1 VEESFGIIPL
11 KKEKD
16 KYFVFLVKLKSG
28 NHFGFPKG
36 HKNANETSLE
46 TAKRELFEETN
57 LEISELI
64 SDQFLTE
71 KYFLTKNG
79 KKIEKK
85 VIYFISFVKGKEKLD
100 NNEIL
105 EGFWV
110 PIEDAKKIITYESSK
125 KIVDEIFKIMETL

>member
-1 VEESFGIIPL
+1 M
-11 KKEKD
+11 
-16 KYFVFLVKLKSG
+16 
-28 NHFGFPKG
+28 
-36 HKNANETSLE
+36 
-46 TAKRELFEETN
+46 
-57 LEISELI
+57 I